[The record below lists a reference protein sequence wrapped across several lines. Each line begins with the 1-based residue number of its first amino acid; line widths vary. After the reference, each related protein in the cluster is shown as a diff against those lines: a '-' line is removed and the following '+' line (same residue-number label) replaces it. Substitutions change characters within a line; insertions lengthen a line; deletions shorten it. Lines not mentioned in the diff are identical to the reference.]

1 MIAEGD
7 IFYSV
12 VWVSILSTISTFMYI
27 LWSVISLSYIF
38 QSILMNFMIYAKIIH
53 LNMNDSNER
62 KRYLG
67 NINVTC
73 YKTQGSAN
81 L

>member
-1 MIAEGD
+1 
-7 IFYSV
+7 
-12 VWVSILSTISTFMYI
+12 
-27 LWSVISLSYIF
+27 
-38 QSILMNFMIYAKIIH
+38 MNFMIYAKIIH
-53 LNMNDSNER
+53 LNMNDSNEK